1 MDSRGQRTRGHGIG
15 QRLRPHPALRRDQIT
30 QRGCPHGPLVH
41 HGRLVRPHLQRLRL
55 LRSGQADRP
64 NSTTSSTREA
74 TENRDR
80 RHQRHLRRPDP
91 ADPEVLSFKRRRGHT
106 AHIRAFVE
114 RTITVAACP
123 DCDGTRLDDAAGSSK
138 VTGTSIADTWGMQIN
153 DWPRGPPGST
163 NPRSPPADADA
174 PFARLVRGVGL
185 GYLSL
190 NRPSGTPQNGEA
202 QPTKM
207 FRHLGSALTD
217 VTYVFDEPTVG
228 LHPTTARG

>member
-1 MDSRGQRTRGHGIG
+1 MDGWCGRIF
-15 QRLRPHPALRRDQIT
+15 
-30 QRGCPHGPLVH
+30 RGCGYFDPDKPIRRFTEAELH
-41 HGRLVRPHLQRLRL
+41 HL
-55 LRSGQADRP
+55 LH
-64 NSTTSSTREA
+64 REA

-228 LHPTTARG
+228 LHPTTARV